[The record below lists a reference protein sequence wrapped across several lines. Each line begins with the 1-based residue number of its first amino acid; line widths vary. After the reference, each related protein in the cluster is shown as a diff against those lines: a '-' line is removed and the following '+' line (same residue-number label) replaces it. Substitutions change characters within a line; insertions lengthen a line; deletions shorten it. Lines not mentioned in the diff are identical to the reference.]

1 MMRLRTIWLAFIGIL
16 SAICIAG
23 SIWADNTV
31 FIQATDSTVRR
42 IARELQYQAKAQ
54 IEVEAGKDRKVSLN
68 LTDVSLEAALDA
80 LTAAAGLT
88 WERRGERYVI
98 TLQPEVIRLITYN
111 IFDGGRQGV
120 RPFARLELLAEVIGT
135 AEPDAVM
142 LQEADGWD
150 ADGYAAS
157 QEFARLT
164 GLQRFFV
171 APGNS
176 GHATALFSRLKT
188 MDAVNRSEEGFRH
201 SCLEAVVTTKRDT
214 QLVLLTTQLAA
225 GRAEKRRVEDIERIL
240 KLAAGYAG
248 LPRIIAG
255 TLNAWSPEDS
265 PPERAAT
272 EAIQKLLDAGF
283 SDAYRLLHKDAPGYT
298 EPVVNPRWRN
308 DYVFVSPELKDCV
321 ARCEPV
327 TSGPVR
333 EASDHLPV
341 LLELHLPARF
351 ASREALEAE

>member
-176 GHATALFSRLKT
+176 GR
-188 MDAVNRSEEGFRH
+188 DGAV
-201 SCLEAVVTTKRDT
+201 
-214 QLVLLTTQLAA
+214 Q
-225 GRAEKRRVEDIERIL
+225 
-240 KLAAGYAG
+240 
-248 LPRIIAG
+248 
-255 TLNAWSPEDS
+255 SPEDDGCRQPLGGGLPALLPRGS
-265 PPERAAT
+265 RHHETGHAACPADDPT
-272 EAIQKLLDAGF
+272 GCR
-283 SDAYRLLHKDAPGYT
+283 SR
-298 EPVVNPRWRN
+298 
-308 DYVFVSPELKDCV
+308 
-321 ARCEPV
+321 
-327 TSGPVR
+327 R
-333 EASDHLPV
+333 EATGRGH
-341 LLELHLPARF
+341 
-351 ASREALEAE
+351 